1 MVRHLAKG
9 QNANPVFLRRSAENR
24 EMHQVV
30 ADAIEKDDALSGPLV
45 TMIQN
50 TFDYDSFS
58 SFHPS
63 KVQDIAISECAV

>member
-1 MVRHLAKG
+1 
-9 QNANPVFLRRSAENR
+9 
-24 EMHQVV
+24 MHQVI
-30 ADAIEKDDALSGPLV
+30 ADAIEKDYAFSGPLV

-63 KVQDIAISECAV
+63 KV

>member
-1 MVRHLAKG
+1 MVRHLTER
-9 QNANPVFLRRSAENR
+9 QDTDRVFPGRSAESR

-30 ADAIEKDDALSGPLV
+30 ADAIEKDYSFPGPLV

-58 SFHPS
+58 SFHSS
-63 KVQDIAISECAV
+63 KV